1 MLFKSDYLQT
11 KCKSAFSLLTS
22 CPWTL
27 SDRSFTSSA
36 LLLAV
41 YDDSILQSA
50 PAPWNHFL
58 CHSLI
63 FSLYPI
69 MMLSLTLHGY
79 TRYANF
85 QSLSTEWFF
94 CLACSFPSGS
104 HLYSWGLH
112 SKGYFLSKVFLDDP
126 KRNWNE
132 FTFFISSLILLF
144 FMALVTI
151 CCVSSLVYWINK
163 QNILSKYIN

>member
-1 MLFKSDYLQT
+1 MSNSLQPKDWHT
-11 KCKSAFSLLTS
+11 RGSSVLHCLLGFAQIHVH
-22 CPWTL
+22 WVMTL
-27 SDRSFTSSA
+27 SYH
-36 LLLAV
+36 L
-41 YDDSILQSA
+41 I
-50 PAPWNHFL
+50 L

-69 MMLSLTLHGY
+69 MMVSFPFHGY
-79 TRYANF
+79 NRYANF

-94 CLACSFPSGS
+94 RLACSFPSAS

-132 FTFFISSLILLF
+132 FTFFISSPILFF
-144 FMALVTI
+144 FMALVII
-151 CCVSSLVYWINK
+151 CYVSSLVYWIDE
-163 QNILSKYIN
+163 QNILSKYIG